1 MQKWEWRRLLF
12 SSHSVPPAPKPCSG
26 FMSPNSRR
34 NAVRLCEPAE
44 GERTVGS
51 AWGRG
56 AGTFPG
62 LRVSWRCEPDVA
74 AAGFGWRAVTT
85 PASTPHTHTT
95 EAAHWPQGQQQQT
108 PTRTRTHTLRFN
120 KQAHRGLETSLLLM
134 KWPSCSDG

>member
-1 MQKWEWRRLLF
+1 MNAEVGVERAFVFLLF
-12 SSHSVPPAPKPCSG
+12 SPPAPKPCSG

-34 NAVRLCEPAE
+34 NAVRLCKPAE

-74 AAGFGWRAVTT
+74 AAGFGWRTVTT
-85 PASTPHTHTT
+85 PASTPHTQTHDRSCTLASRS
-95 EAAHWPQGQQQQT
+95 AAT
-108 PTRTRTHTLRFN
+108 DTHTDMHTL
-120 KQAHRGLETSLLLM
+120 ALL
-134 KWPSCSDG
+134 

>member
-1 MQKWEWRRLLF
+1 MNAEVGVEKAFVFLLF
-12 SSHSVPPAPKPCSG
+12 SPPAPKPCSG

-56 AGTFPG
+56 TGTFPG

-85 PASTPHTHTT
+85 PASTPHT
-95 EAAHWPQGQQQQT
+95 Q
-108 PTRTRTHTLRFN
+108 THTHTRPKLHTGLKVSSNRH
-120 KQAHRGLETSLLLM
+120 AHGHAHTRSALINRHTGVWKPLS
-134 KWPSCSDG
+134 S

>member
-1 MQKWEWRRLLF
+1 MNAEAGVEKAFVFLSF
-12 SSHSVPPAPKPCSG
+12 SPPAPKPCSG

-34 NAVRLCEPAE
+34 NAVWLCEPAE

-74 AAGFGWRAVTT
+74 AAGFRWRAVTT
-85 PASTPHTHTT
+85 PASTPHTHT
-95 EAAHWPQGQQQQT
+95 H
-108 PTRTRTHTLRFN
+108 TRPKLHTGLKVSSNRH
-120 KQAHRGLETSLLLM
+120 AHRHAHTRSALINRHTGVWKPLS
-134 KWPSCSDG
+134 S